1 MVLEIDAASTFRV
14 SFMNTEK
21 APVDWPVQQIAAQA
35 GTTCRTLRHH
45 HTIGLLTPSRTAS
58 NGYLHYNQA
67 ALVRLQRIL
76 LLRELGLGL
85 PAIAAVL
92 SAETSVPDAL
102 RRHVAWWGLDTTQK
116 QAWKDSV
123 ASLNND
129 WITASTSGVTPDSP
143 QAQELA
149 RRYVQWLALHTRHA
163 CHRTRRRCAKLRA
176 GPGGNVRGG
185 RALWRKLR
193 PRWRCRPCPGRARHF
208 CRAGAVTAHQPR
220 PDATRKARGRWA
232 TSPAPVSQ
240 ACWRSKS
247 CWCP

>member
-149 RRYVQWLALHTRHA
+149 RRYVQWLRSIPGTLATAPGGDVRSYVLGLAEMYVADGRFGA
-163 CHRTRRRCAKLRA
+163 NYGRA
-176 GPGGNVRGG
+176 GGAGLVRG
-185 RALWRKLR
+185 ALVIF
-193 PRWRCRPCPGRARHF
+193 AE
-208 CRAGAVTAHQPR
+208 
-220 PDATRKARGRWA
+220 RGL
-232 TSPAPVSQ
+232 
-240 ACWRSKS
+240 
-247 CWCP
+247 